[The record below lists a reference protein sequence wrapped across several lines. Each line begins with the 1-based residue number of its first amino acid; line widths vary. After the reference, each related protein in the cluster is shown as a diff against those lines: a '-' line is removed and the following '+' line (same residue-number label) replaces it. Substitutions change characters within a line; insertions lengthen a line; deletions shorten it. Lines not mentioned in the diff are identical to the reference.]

1 VAAAQRKRA
10 GYAMVAAAA
19 CGWGTW
25 PVILR
30 RAPMAAALQSA
41 ILLTVLTLASAIPV
55 YLLGDRVRGVR
66 ANWRQWLAVGWL
78 GIADSLNVVLFFEA
92 YQRTSVAIA
101 VLTHYLAPIFVALFA
116 PMVLGEKLRARTIA
130 AVAIAFA
137 GLVLLLGPWRT
148 ELSFMD
154 VTGAAF
160 GAGSA
165 VFYASNVL
173 VNKKLA
179 PVFSASE
186 MMFFHGFVAVPFLW
200 LLVPKGAWAA
210 TSTTALVV
218 VTLGAL
224 GPGAL
229 GGLTF
234 VWGLRRID
242 ASHASILALLEPLIA
257 VVLSVLTLGQRIT
270 AISVVG
276 GVLILIGAVFVVFTG
291 QSKQAEM
298 E

>member
-1 VAAAQRKRA
+1 
-10 GYAMVAAAA
+10 M
-19 CGWGTW
+19 
-25 PVILR
+25 P
-30 RAPMAAALQSA
+30 AALQSA
-41 ILLTVLTLASAIPV
+41 ILLTVLTIASAIPV
-55 YLLGDRVRGVR
+55 YLFGDRVPVK
-66 ANWRQWLAVGWL
+66 ANLKQWLAIGWL
-78 GIADSLNVVLFFEA
+78 GIADAMNVVLFFEA

-116 PMVLGEKLRARTIA
+116 PMVLGEKLHGRTLV
-130 AVAIAFA
+130 AVGISFV
-137 GLVLLLGPWRT
+137 GLILLLGPWRT
-148 ELSFMD
+148 ELTMTD
-154 VTGAAF
+154 VIGAAL

-173 VNKKLA
+173 TNKKLA

-186 MMFFHGFVAVPFLW
+186 MMFFHGFVSMPLLW
-200 LLVPKGAWAA
+200 ALVPGDAFAS
-210 TSTTALVV
+210 TSTSSLIV

-242 ASHASILALLEPLIA
+242 ASHASILALLEPLVA
-257 VVLSVLTLGQRIT
+257 VALSVMTLGQRIS
-270 AISVVG
+270 AISLLG
-276 GVLILIGAVFVVFTG
+276 GVGILIGAVFVVF
-291 QSKQAEM
+291 AEPRPRTTQI